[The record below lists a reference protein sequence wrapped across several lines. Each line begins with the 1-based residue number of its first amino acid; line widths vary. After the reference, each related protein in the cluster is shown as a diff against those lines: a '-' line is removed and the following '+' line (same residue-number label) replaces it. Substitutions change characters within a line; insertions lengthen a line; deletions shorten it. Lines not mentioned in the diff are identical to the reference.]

1 MNLKPSSPARVYNGR
16 QLMIVEDITMKL
28 QKITLSTLLSSALMA
43 TAFALPQASYAGE
56 SFTDW
61 ATITRVEPVERRYTV
76 RRPVEKCWTET
87 VRVQGPGRSDGSIT
101 NELIGGILGGVVGNQ
116 FGDGSG
122 KDAMTIAGAAL
133 GASIANDQE
142 KTHSGQQGGHYKE
155 VERCETVYET
165 EEKTERSGYRV
176 TYRYNGH
183 SFTTRMKSRPRD
195 SIRVRVTVTPQ

>member
-1 MNLKPSSPARVYNGR
+1 MTKPQNKPLSLLLS
-16 QLMIVEDITMKL
+16 
-28 QKITLSTLLSSALMA
+28 STLLAAS
-43 TAFALPQASYAGE
+43 FALPQSAAAGE

-76 RRPVEKCWTET
+76 RRPVEKCWMET
-87 VRVQGPGRSDGSIT
+87 VRVQQRNTSDGSIT

-116 FGDGSG
+116 FGGGSG

-142 KTHSGQQGGHYKE
+142 KLGPRQRSGGNYKE
-155 VERCETVYET
+155 VERCETIYET
-165 EEKTERSGYRV
+165 EEKTERSHSRV

-183 SFTTRMKSRPRD
+183 SFTTKMQSRPSD
-195 SIRVRVTVTPQ
+195 SIRVQVSVTPR

>member
-1 MNLKPSSPARVYNGR
+1 MF
-16 QLMIVEDITMKL
+16 KL
-28 QKITLSTLLSSALMA
+28 QKTDRSLIVGGALISAAM
-43 TAFALPQASYAGE
+43 LPQMAAAE

-61 ATITRVEPVERRYTV
+61 ATVTRVEPVERTYTV
-76 RRPVEKCWTET
+76 RRPVEKCWMET
-87 VRVQGPGRSDGSIT
+87 VRVQRPGRSDGSIT

-122 KDAMTIAGAAL
+122 KDAMTIASAAL

-142 KTHSGQQGGHYKE
+142 KLRAGQRDGGGNYKE

-165 EEKTERSGYRV
+165 EEKRERSGYRV
-176 TYRYNGH
+176 SYRYNGH
-183 SFTTRMKSRPRD
+183 TFTTKMKRGPAD

>member
-1 MNLKPSSPARVYNGR
+1 
-16 QLMIVEDITMKL
+16 MKL
-28 QKITLSTLLSSALMA
+28 QKNSL
-43 TAFALPQASYAGE
+43 AFALASSIAAGALLLPQGAAAE

-61 ATITRVEPVERRYTV
+61 ATVVRVQPVERTYTV

-87 VRVQGPGRSDGSIT
+87 VRVQRRGASDGSIT

-116 FGDGSG
+116 FGDGGG

-142 KTHSGQQGGHYKE
+142 KLNRGRTQGGEYKE

-165 EEKTERSGYRV
+165 EEKRERSHYKV
-176 TYRYNGH
+176 IYRYNGH
-183 SFTTRMKSRPRD
+183 TFTTKMQSRPGD
-195 SIRVRVTVTPQ
+195 AIRVKISVTPQ